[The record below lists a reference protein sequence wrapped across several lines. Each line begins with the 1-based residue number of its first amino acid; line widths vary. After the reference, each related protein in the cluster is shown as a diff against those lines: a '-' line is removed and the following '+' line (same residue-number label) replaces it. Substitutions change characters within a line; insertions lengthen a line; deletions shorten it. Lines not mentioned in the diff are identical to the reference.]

1 MATNTNV
8 NNNSAVVVVGRTA
21 PVPTGQQP
29 AEKSIP
35 VVIASDQEAIPVEE
49 QNKQQSEVA
58 LSLLGIPRSEVALG
72 IFADVNTYDVN
83 PSEWTAVPEQTITLP
98 VGGASGSATAGEYTG
113 MPGVQDWGLGHV
125 PAEAGALI
133 EAPANEHSI
142 LTSKRFFRYQPGR
155 VSAGT
160 FGVKFGRA
168 PYTTATAISSQ
179 FYPNGAIADNKK
191 TYLLAAQD
199 VQVLNPSVKKY
210 GVFDKFDGY
219 YYESINEGRGDNFT
233 CVRRTQ
239 SLIRQKN
246 KTYFY
251 DPDNTNN
258 PRQFGIKQFED
269 YGNMEVAG
277 DFYDYHGD
285 AVILRDGLLNI
296 HGGLFDQS
304 LLKEKREI
312 YIAAQGGNQVTD
324 ANGTNDEEIL
334 LDPYEKHIKD
344 FTYNNT
350 TGVCQVTTTSDHGF
364 KEGDSVT
371 LKDILL
377 TCNTGAK
384 LYPNKYAQT
393 LFRVAG
399 KGTNAAGNTSANTL
413 KVFLGKSFY
422 DNPGPGGYNG
432 FDGFNVDTSYNVN
445 TGTLKEVSDNTTNS
459 VGIDTWEYNGITGVA
474 TVTFAS
480 DITWMLEG
488 TRVKMSAPVTLNG
501 SGKTSFPESFDPD
514 VFYVRR
520 RIDART
526 VQLQIGK
533 QAVSGIDPATNTY
546 NTGGTLQQYLDNNI
560 PSSGSDVYSI
570 EDFDYIVDPNSADFG
585 YAFIKTSAAN
595 TVAVGERIE
604 LSGIETNCS
613 YNPKPKIYP
622 AKDDEDTFPIENV
635 TSNTFQFTLKTST
648 VVHAHADL
656 TGSTT
661 GSGFTGRC
669 TSLGL
674 RKGSGVY
681 LYKNKKQS
689 DGSAFNDFGAGSTT
703 QNSLVD
709 GGIYYV
715 SKVLGSRIKLTR
727 AAAGDSNTFS
737 LGASSIYSA
746 NEITPIQMNDG
757 SRVSFKL
764 TPDQTVGT
772 GDGSDGGVYYNPTT
786 GIMRI
791 TVTGHGLQTGDLIK
805 IDDYS
810 LVFRCGLDAGL
821 GAYGE
826 DHRYPRSFNP
836 NLDGTND
843 PGGNP
848 TENTRAPDP
857 ISGKWIP
864 ITRVDDDNFTVQVL
878 ANVPSSNTTDHRFMR
893 SDANCI
899 AFKKNTPYVVTPA
912 PFILPNTEN
921 FAYRGTTE
929 SADPQAITSLNPYGC
944 FPYRYSYG
952 TSIADKI
959 GYITTNISLNSA
971 ANANSIRNDIDDVNN
986 KLLKE
991 WVYNHVKPAHW
1002 GVYEYRVPRSR
1013 FSGEKVHGLAEGTS
1027 ALGTDVLYSDVV
1039 YSQGAQNF
1047 PGQTVTDPATGSTLV
1062 SASSWNLN
1070 PENVTMYKIEFSW
1083 YGAVG
1088 ALFLAYVPL
1097 DSGEARWVRVHHL
1110 RASNQLKVASL
1121 GNPTLP
1127 ITYYVYGGGTEYSYG
1142 YKNDRR
1148 TDNTIGYSNSY
1159 SEFLVKYGA
1168 SYYIDGGDR
1177 GTVRLFNY
1185 ATPVSSDV
1193 YGSRL
1198 RFDITGGNN
1207 RGDGGNNADPYPY
1220 LDLAGATNTN
1230 GPTVTDPT
1238 YYIGATVIT
1247 PNREPNVKVS
1257 WVNGTKI
1264 YLSKPISAS
1273 QSGSF
1278 FLVLDRPNILVGLNC
1293 RDKVNG
1299 VRNRIQVYPT
1309 RLSIGNSNQPAT
1321 IKLIKTPVF
1330 QTKDAVN
1337 PDTNAGTGG
1346 ADGDFQTLYTNG
1358 NGLTVGSIGRAT
1370 ELAGAQIPNT
1380 SKPYLEN
1387 LTSTYGYFRGHY
1399 EGDNGNVFT
1408 VFGLLQRNASGTYLF
1423 NTYQKYSAN
1432 IVIFGDFLR
1441 AGEFRE
1447 PNPAAGGLDGS
1458 AVNPTSDPLTSL
1470 SAIAV
1475 SDEQRTPIPGTGQVI
1490 TTLFTP
1496 SNSGE
1501 QFPLQQFFDYNK
1513 DYLSFPLTDEVENLF
1528 IVGSVNRLYNSSA
1541 AETEI
1546 NAAITWEEQ

>member
-1370 ELAGAQIPNT
+1370 ELAGANIPAT

-1387 LTSTYGYFRGHY
+1387 LTSTYGYFRGYY

>member
-1 MATNTNV
+1 MSTNTNV

-83 PSEWTAVPEQTITLP
+83 PSEWTAVPEQTISIPT
-98 VGGASGSATAGEYTG
+98 GGAAGSSTANEYTE
-113 MPGVQDWGLGHV
+113 MPGPQDWGLGHV
-125 PAEAGALI
+125 PAEAGALV
-133 EAPANEHSI
+133 EAPGNEYSI

-168 PYTTATAISSQ
+168 PYTMATATSSS
-179 FYPNGAIADNKK
+179 FYPGGAITDNGK
-191 TYLLAAQD
+191 TYLLAGQNE
-199 VQVLNPSVKKY
+199 QVFNPSVKKY

-219 YYESINEGRGDNFT
+219 YYESINESRGDNFS

-251 DPDNTNN
+251 DPNNTNN
-258 PRQFGIKQFED
+258 PRQFGVAQFED

-285 AVILRDGLLNI
+285 AVILRDGLVNV
-296 HGGLFDQS
+296 HAGLFDQS

-312 YIAAQGGNQVTD
+312 YIAAQGGV
-324 ANGTNDEEIL
+324 ANESDSLGTNQTEIV

-344 FTYNNT
+344 FSYNNE

-377 TCNTGAK
+377 SCNTGAK

-393 LFRVAG
+393 LFRVESKSG
-399 KGTNAAGNTSANTL
+399 NTL

-432 FDGFNVDTSYNVN
+432 FDGFNSANAYNPN
-445 TGTLKEVSDNTTNS
+445 TGRVKEVGSNVQGNAS
-459 VGIDTWEYNGITGVA
+459 ISGWEYNGITGVA
-474 TVTFAS
+474 TVSFGV
-480 DITWMLEG
+480 DIPWLFEG
-488 TRVKMSAPVTLNG
+488 SRVIMNNPVTLNG
-501 SGKTSFPESFDPD
+501 SGKTSFPASEDPD

-546 NTGGTLQQYLDNNI
+546 NTGGSLQQYLDNNI
-560 PSSGSDVYSI
+560 PADDSSDSYSI
-570 EDFDYIVDPNSADFG
+570 SNFNYIVDQNSADFG
-585 YAFIKTSAAN
+585 YAFITTSAAN
-595 TVAVGERIE
+595 TIAAGERIE
-604 LSGIETNCS
+604 LSDIETFCD

-648 VVHAHADL
+648 VVHRHADL
-656 TGSTT
+656 AGNTSGANF
-661 GSGFTGRC
+661 SGFTGRC

-689 DGSAFNDFGAGSTT
+689 NANEFNDFGAGSTV

-727 AAAGDSNTFS
+727 AAAGDSNVFS
-737 LGASSIYSA
+737 LGGGDIYSA
-746 NEITPIQMNDG
+746 GQITPIVMNAG

-764 TPDQTVGT
+764 TPDQTAGT
-772 GDGSDGGVYYNPTT
+772 GDGTNGGIVYNPTT
-786 GIMRI
+786 GIMTI
-791 TVTGHGLQTGDLIK
+791 TVNGHGLQTGDLIK

-810 LVFRCGLDAGL
+810 LVFTCNQDNHATQ
-821 GAYGE
+821 
-826 DHRYPRSFNP
+826 HRYPRSFNN
-836 NLDGTND
+836 NLDGTPD
-843 PGGNP
+843 PNGNA

-864 ITRVDDDNFTVQVL
+864 ITRVDDNDFTVQVL
-878 ANVPSSNTTDHRFMR
+878 ANVPSTDTSTHRFVR

-899 AFKKNTPYVVTPA
+899 SFKKNTPYVVTPA
-912 PFILPNTEN
+912 PFILPNTEQ
-921 FAYRGTTE
+921 FTYRGTIDG
-929 SADPQAITSLNPYGC
+929 DPQEINGLNPYGC

-952 TSIADKI
+952 TSVNDKV
-959 GYITTNISLNSA
+959 GYITTNISLNNDSA
-971 ANANSIRNDIDDVNN
+971 ANSIRNDIDDVNN

-991 WVYNHVKPAHW
+991 WVYNHVQPAFW

-1013 FSGEKVHGLAEGTS
+1013 FSGEKVHGIAGDKGS
-1027 ALGTDVLYSDVV
+1027 DALGPNVLYSDVV
-1039 YSQGAQNF
+1039 YSNSVQNF
-1047 PGQTVTDPATGSTLV
+1047 PGQKVQDSTTGADLV
-1062 SASSWNLN
+1062 SGSSWNLN

-1127 ITYYVYGGGTEYSYG
+1127 ITYYVYGGGTQYSYG

-1198 RFDITGGNN
+1198 RFGVLSQNN
-1207 RGDGGNNADPYPY
+1207 YGDGGDISDPYPY
-1220 LDLAGATNTN
+1220 LDLTGATNTN

-1238 YYIGATVIT
+1238 FYMGATLVT
-1247 PNREPNVKVS
+1247 PNREPNVKIS
-1257 WVNGTKI
+1257 WVNGNKI
-1264 YLSKPISAS
+1264 YLSKPIAAD
-1273 QSGSF
+1273 QQGDF

-1330 QTKDAVN
+1330 QTKDATN
-1337 PDTNAGTGG
+1337 PDSNAGTGG

-1370 ELAGAQIPNT
+1370 ELAGANVPAT

-1387 LTSTYGYFRGHY
+1387 LTSTYGYFRGYY

-1475 SDEQRTPIPGTGQVI
+1475 SDEQRTPIPGTGQII

>member
-1 MATNTNV
+1 MAINSNV

-83 PSEWTAVPEQTITLP
+83 PSEWTAVPEQTITVP
-98 VGGASGSATAGEYTG
+98 VGGASGSATANEYTG

-179 FYPNGAIADNKK
+179 FYPNGAIADNAKS
-191 TYLLAAQD
+191 YLLAAQD

-251 DPDNTNN
+251 DPDNSTN

-277 DFYDYHGD
+277 DYYDYHGD

-296 HGGLFDQS
+296 HAGLFDQS
-304 LLKEKREI
+304 LLKDKREI

-324 ANGTNDEEIL
+324 ADGTNDEEIV
-334 LDPYEKHIKD
+334 LDPYEKHIRD
-344 FTYNNT
+344 FSYNNS

-393 LFRVAG
+393 LFRVES
-399 KGTNAAGNTSANTL
+399 KSTNTL
-413 KVFLGKSFY
+413 KVFVGKSFY
-422 DNPGPGGYNG
+422 DNPGAGGYNG
-432 FDGFNVDTSYNVN
+432 FEGFNVATAYNAN
-445 TGTLKEVSDNTTNS
+445 TGTVKEVSDNTTNQS
-459 VGIDTWEYNGITGVA
+459 SISGWVYDGVSGVA
-474 TVTFAS
+474 TVTFGL
-480 DITWMLEG
+480 DNTWILEG
-488 TRVKMSAPVTLNG
+488 TRVKISTPVTLNG
-501 SGKTSFPESFDPD
+501 SKTFPEAKDPD

-526 VQLQIGK
+526 VELQIGK
-533 QAVSGIDPATNTY
+533 EAVSGIDPATNTY
-546 NTGGTLQQYLDNNI
+546 ASGGALQQFLDNNI
-560 PSSGSDVYSI
+560 PADDAASDVYSI
-570 EDFDYIVDPNSADFG
+570 QDFNYIVDQNSADFG
-585 YAFIKTSAAN
+585 YAFITTSAAN
-595 TVAVGERIE
+595 NIVAGDRIE

-648 VVHAHADL
+648 IVHTH
-656 TGSTT
+656 TQ
-661 GSGFTGRC
+661 FTGRC

-681 LYKNKKQS
+681 LYKNKKQTDS
-689 DGSAFNDFGAGSTT
+689 SAFNDFGAGSTT

-715 SKVLGSRIKLTR
+715 SRVLGSRIKLTR

-746 NEITPIQMNDG
+746 NQITPIQMNDG

-764 TPDQTVGT
+764 TPDQTAGT
-772 GDGSDGGVYYNPTT
+772 GDGTDGGIVYNPTT
-786 GIMRI
+786 GIMTI
-791 TVTGHGLQTGDLIK
+791 TVTGHGLATGDLIK

-810 LVFRCGLDAGL
+810 LVFTCAQDSHAT
-821 GAYGE
+821 E
-826 DHRYPRSFNP
+826 HRYPRSFNN
-836 NLDGTND
+836 NLDGTPD
-843 PGGNP
+843 PNGNA
-848 TENTRAPDP
+848 TSNTRAPDP

-864 ITRVDDDNFTVQVL
+864 VTVVDANDFTVQVL
-878 ANVPSSNTTDHRFMR
+878 ANVPSTDTSVHRFVR

-921 FAYRGTTE
+921 FSYRGTTE
-929 SADPQAITSLNPYGC
+929 SSDPQAITSLNPYGC

-952 TSIADKI
+952 TAIADKV
-959 GYITTNISLNSA
+959 GFVTTDISLNSA
-971 ANANSIRNDIDDVNN
+971 ANATSIRNDIDDVNN

-991 WVYNHVKPAHW
+991 WVYNHVKPANW

-1013 FSGEKVHGLAEGTS
+1013 FSGEKVHGLAEGTE

-1127 ITYYVYGGGTEYSYG
+1127 ITYYVYGGGTEFSYG

-1185 ATPVSSDV
+1185 ATPVSSEV

-1198 RFDITGGNN
+1198 RFDIISSNN
-1207 RGDGGNNADPYPY
+1207 NGDGGDITDPYPY
-1220 LDLAGATNTN
+1220 LELAGATNTN

-1238 YYIGATVIT
+1238 FYIGATVIT

-1264 YLSKPISAS
+1264 YLSKPIAAS

-1330 QTKDAVN
+1330 QTKDAVT
-1337 PDTNAGTGG
+1337 PDTSAGSGG

-1370 ELAGAQIPNT
+1370 ELAGANIPAS

-1387 LTSTYGYFRGHY
+1387 LTSTYGYFRGYY

-1447 PNPAAGGLDGS
+1447 PNPAANGLDGS

>member
-1 MATNTNV
+1 MSTNTNV

-83 PSEWTAVPEQTITLP
+83 PSEWTAVPEQTITIP
-98 VGGASGSATAGEYTG
+98 AGGTSGSATANEYTE
-113 MPGVQDWGLGHV
+113 MPGIQDWGLGHV
-125 PAEAGALI
+125 PAEAGALV
-133 EAPANEHSI
+133 EAPANENSI

-168 PYTTATAISSQ
+168 PYTTAVAASTN
-179 FYPNGAIADNKK
+179 FYPGGAVADNGK
-191 TYLLAAQD
+191 TYLLSD
-199 VQVLNPSVKKY
+199 VNRQVQNPSVKKY

-246 KTYFY
+246 ENYFFE
-251 DPDNTNN
+251 PNLAISN
-258 PRQFGIKQFED
+258 PRQFGASQYED
-269 YGNMEVAG
+269 YGNMEIAG
-277 DFYDYHGD
+277 EFYYYHGD
-285 AVILRDGLLNI
+285 ALILRDGLLNV
-296 HGGLFDQS
+296 HAGLFDQS

-312 YIAAQGGNQVTD
+312 YIGAQGGNATTD
-324 ANGTNDEEIL
+324 QDGTGDEEIVL
-334 LDPYEKHIKD
+334 NPYEKHIKD
-344 FTYNNT
+344 FTYSNS

-371 LKDILL
+371 LKDVLL

-393 LFRVAG
+393 LFRVESKA
-399 KGTNAAGNTSANTL
+399 TNVL
-413 KVFLGKSFY
+413 KIFVGKSFY
-422 DNPGPGGYNG
+422 DTPGAGGYNG
-432 FDGFNVDTSYNVN
+432 FSGFNVADDYNPG
-445 TGTLKEVSDNTTNS
+445 TGTLTKVSNNVANTVDIAGWVYDGVS
-459 VGIDTWEYNGITGVA
+459 GVA

-488 TRVKMSAPVTLNG
+488 SRVRMGAAVTLNG
-501 SGKTSFPESFDPD
+501 SGKTSYPEAIDPD

-526 VQLQIGK
+526 VELQIGK

-560 PSSGSDVYSI
+560 PESGSDVYSI
-570 EDFDYIVDPNSADFG
+570 SDFNYIVDQNSADFG
-585 YAFIKTSAAN
+585 YAFITTSATN
-595 TVAVGERIE
+595 SVVAGDRIN

-613 YNPKPKIYP
+613 YKPQPKIYP

-635 TSNTFQFTLKTST
+635 TSNTFQFTLTTST
-648 VVHAHADL
+648 IVHSH
-656 TGSTT
+656 TQ
-661 GSGFTGRC
+661 FTGRC

-674 RKGSGVY
+674 RKGSGIY
-681 LYKNKKQS
+681 LYKHKKQTNS
-689 DGSAFNDFGAGSTT
+689 TEFNEFGSGAAID
-703 QNSLVD
+703 NSLVD

-715 SKVLGSRIKLTR
+715 SNVLGSRIKLTR
-727 AAAGDSNTFS
+727 AAAGDSNTFT
-737 LGASSIYSA
+737 LGSTEIYTSSQ
-746 NEITPIQMNDG
+746 ITPIEMSSG

-764 TPDQTVGT
+764 TPDQTPGT
-772 GDGSDGGVYYNPTT
+772 GDGTDGGIVYEPST
-786 GIMRI
+786 GIMNI
-791 TVTGHGLQTGDLIK
+791 TITGHGLETGDLIK

-810 LVFRCGLDAGL
+810 LVFTCGLDVGAG
-821 GAYGE
+821 AHGE
-826 DHRYPRSFNP
+826 EHRYPRSFNP

-843 PGGNP
+843 PGGNA
-848 TENTRAPDP
+848 TVNTRAPDP
-857 ISGKWIP
+857 VSGKWI
-864 ITRVDDDNFTVQVL
+864 TVTVVDNDNFTIQVL
-878 ANVPSSNTTDHRFMR
+878 ATVPSTNTTVHRFVR

-912 PFILPNTEN
+912 PFILPDTTQ

-929 SADPQAITSLNPYGC
+929 TSDPQVITGLNPFGC

-952 TSIADKI
+952 TAIGDKV
-959 GYITTNISLNSA
+959 GYVTTNLSLNSP
-971 ANANSIRNDIDDVNN
+971 ANATSIKNDIDDVNK

-1013 FSGEKVHGLAEGTS
+1013 FSGEKVHGLAEGS
-1027 ALGTDVLYSDVV
+1027 AALGTDVLYSDVV
-1039 YSQGAQNF
+1039 YSQGEQNF
-1047 PGQTVTDPATGSTLV
+1047 PGQKVKDPTTGGDLF

-1127 ITYYVYGGGTEYSYG
+1127 ITYYVYGGGTQFSYG
-1142 YKNDRR
+1142 YKNDQRL
-1148 TDNTIGYSNSY
+1148 DNTIGYSNSY

-1193 YGSRL
+1193 YGSKL
-1198 RFDITGGNN
+1198 RFNISIGNN
-1207 RGDGGNNADPYPY
+1207 EGDGGDTSDPFPY
-1220 LDLAGATNTN
+1220 LDIAGATNTN

-1238 YYIGATVIT
+1238 FYMGATIIT

-1264 YLSKPISAS
+1264 YLSKPISAA
-1273 QSGSF
+1273 QSGDF

-1321 IKLIKTPVF
+1321 IKLIKTPLF
-1330 QTKDAVN
+1330 QTKDATT
-1337 PDTNAGTGG
+1337 PDSNAGTGG

-1370 ELAGAQIPNT
+1370 ELAGANIPGT

-1387 LTSTYGYFRGHY
+1387 LTSTYGYFRAYY
-1399 EGDNGNVFT
+1399 EGDNGNIFT

-1432 IVIFGDFLR
+1432 IVIYGDFLR
-1441 AGEFRE
+1441 SGEFRE
-1447 PNPAAGGLDGS
+1447 PNPAANGLDGS
-1458 AVNPTSDPLTSL
+1458 VVNPTSDPLTSL

-1475 SDEQRTPIPGTGQVI
+1475 SDEQRTPIPGTGQTI

-1513 DYLSFPLTDEVENLF
+1513 DYLSFPLTDEIENLF
-1528 IVGSVNRLYNSSA
+1528 ITGSVNRLYSSSA
-1541 AETEI
+1541 PETEI

>member
-83 PSEWTAVPEQTITLP
+83 PSEWTAVPEQALTIP
-98 VGGASGSATAGEYTG
+98 AGGTGATQNEYTG
-113 MPGVQDWGLGHV
+113 IPGVQDWGLGHV
-125 PAEAGALI
+125 PAEAGALV

-168 PYTTATAISSQ
+168 PYTTASAISSA
-179 FYPNGAIADNKK
+179 FYPNGAIADNGK
-191 TYLLAAQD
+191 TYLLAGQD
-199 VQVLNPSVKKY
+199 RQVLNPSVKKY

-219 YYESINEGRGDNFT
+219 YYESIHEGRGDNFC

-246 KTYFY
+246 EKYFY
-251 DPDNTNN
+251 DPDNTTN
-258 PRQFGIKQFED
+258 PRQFGVAQYDD
-269 YGNMEVAG
+269 YGNMEIPG
-277 DFYDYHGD
+277 DYYDYHGD

-304 LLKEKREI
+304 LLKDKREI
-312 YIAAQGGNQVTD
+312 YVAQVGADTSASVK
-324 ANGTNDEEIL
+324 GTESTELL
-334 LDPYEKHIKD
+334 LDPYEKHIRD
-344 FTYNNT
+344 FSYNNT

-393 LFRVAG
+393 LFRVESKAG
-399 KGTNAAGNTSANTL
+399 NTL
-413 KVFLGKSFY
+413 KVFVGKSFY
-422 DNPGPGGYNG
+422 DSPGAGGYNG
-432 FDGFNVDTSYNVN
+432 FDGFSVAQAYNPNTGRVAEVSQATTQSVAITGWSYNGV
-445 TGTLKEVSDNTTNS
+445 
-459 VGIDTWEYNGITGVA
+459 TGVA
-474 TVTFAS
+474 TVTVGS
-480 DITWMLEG
+480 DNDTWYEG
-488 TRVKMSAPVTLNG
+488 DRVKFGSSVTLAG
-501 SGKTSFPESFDPD
+501 TGKTSFPESFDPI
-514 VFYVRR
+514 VFYIRR
-520 RIDART
+520 RVDSRT
-526 VQLQIGK
+526 FELQIGK

-546 NTGGTLQQYLDNNI
+546 VSGGTLGKWSQTI
-560 PSSGSDVYSI
+560 PATSSGDSYTI
-570 EDFDYIVDPNSADFG
+570 TDFNYIVDQASADFG
-585 YAFIKTSAAN
+585 YAFIETTASN
-595 TVAVGERIE
+595 NIVAGDMIHLE
-604 LSGIETNCS
+604 GIETNCS
-613 YNPKPKIYP
+613 YNPQPKIYP

-648 VVHAHADL
+648 ILHTH
-656 TGSTT
+656 TQ
-661 GSGFTGRC
+661 FTGRC
-669 TSLGL
+669 VSLGL

-681 LYKNKKQS
+681 IYKNKKQN
-689 DGSAFNDFGAGSTT
+689 DGTVFNDLGVGSTI
-703 QNSLVD
+703 QDSIVD

-715 SKVLGSRIKLTR
+715 DGIRGSRVELTR
-727 AAAGDSNTFS
+727 AAAGDSNVFS
-737 LGASSIYSA
+737 LGSAQIYDT
-746 NEITPIQMNDG
+746 NQITPIVINTDAEINY
-757 SRVSFKL
+757 KL
-764 TPDQTVGT
+764 TPNQTAGT
-772 GDGSDGGVYYNPTT
+772 GDGTNGGIVYNPTT
-786 GIMRI
+786 GLMTINFDSA
-791 TVTGHGLQTGDLIK
+791 HNLETGDLIK

-810 LVFRCGLDAGL
+810 LIFTCNQDSHAT
-821 GAYGE
+821 E
-826 DHRYPRSFNP
+826 HRYPRSFNE
-836 NLDGTND
+836 NLDGTPD
-843 PGGNP
+843 PNGNN
-848 TENTRAPDP
+848 TANTRAPDP
-857 ISGKWIP
+857 ISGKWVP
-864 ITRVDDDNFTVQVL
+864 ITVVDATSFTVQVL
-878 ANVPSSNTTDHRFMR
+878 ATVPSTDTSTHRFVR
-893 SDANCI
+893 SDSNCI

-912 PFILPNTEN
+912 PFVLPNTTN
-921 FAYRGTTE
+921 FAYRGTVE
-929 SADPQAITSLNPYGC
+929 NADPQAVTGLNPYGC

-952 TSIADKI
+952 TAIDDKV
-959 GYITTNISLNSA
+959 GFVTTDISLNTA
-971 ANANSIRNDIDDVNN
+971 ANATSIKNDIDDVNK

-1013 FSGEKVHGLAEGTS
+1013 FSGEKVHGLAEGTE

-1039 YSQGAQNF
+1039 YSQGSQNF
-1047 PGQTVTDPATGSTLV
+1047 PGQTVRDETTGADLTR
-1062 SASSWNLN
+1062 ASSWNLN

-1127 ITYYVYGGGTEYSYG
+1127 ITYYVYGGGTEFSYG

-1148 TDNTIGYSNSY
+1148 TDNTVGYSNSY

-1185 ATPVSSDV
+1185 ATPVSSEV

-1198 RFDITGGNN
+1198 RFNITAGNN
-1207 RGDGGNNADPYPY
+1207 YGDISDNSDPYPY

-1238 YYIGATVIT
+1238 FYIGATLVT

-1257 WVNGTKI
+1257 WVSGTKI
-1264 YLSKPISAS
+1264 YLSKPISGA
-1273 QSGSF
+1273 QSGDF

-1330 QTKDAVN
+1330 QTKD
-1337 PDTNAGTGG
+1337 GTQADSTATVGG
-1346 ADGDFQTLYTNG
+1346 NKGNMRTDYTNG
-1358 NGLTVGSIGRAT
+1358 DGLTIGSIGRPTAL
-1370 ELAGAQIPNT
+1370 EGARIPGT

-1387 LTSTYGYFRGHY
+1387 LTSTYGYFRGYY

-1408 VFGLLQRNASGTYLF
+1408 IFGLLQRNASGTYLF
-1423 NTYQKYSAN
+1423 SSYQKYSSN

-1447 PNPAAGGLDGS
+1447 PNPAANGLDGS

-1513 DYLSFPLTDEVENLF
+1513 DYLSFPLTDEIENLF
-1528 IVGSVNRLYNSSA
+1528 IVGSVNRLYDSSA

>member
-83 PSEWTAVPEQTITLP
+83 PSEWTSVPEQTITLP
-98 VGGASGSATAGEYTG
+98 AGGTGSLRNEYTG
-113 MPGVQDWGLGHV
+113 FPGSQDWGLGHV
-125 PAEAGALI
+125 PAEAGALV

-168 PYTTATAISSQ
+168 PYTTAKTISATY
-179 FYPNGAIADNKK
+179 FPNGAIQDNGIS
-191 TYLLAAQD
+191 YLLAGHN

-219 YYESINEGRGDNFT
+219 YYESINEGRGDNFC

-251 DPDNTNN
+251 DPVITTNA
-258 PRQFGIKQFED
+258 RQFGNKQYED

-304 LLKEKREI
+304 LLKEKRDI
-312 YIAAQGGNQVTD
+312 YISAQGGTD
-324 ANGTNDEEIL
+324 GSDQNGTDDEEIL

-344 FTYNNT
+344 FSYNNT

-364 KEGDSVT
+364 VEGDSVT

-377 TCNTGAK
+377 KCNTGAK

-393 LFRVAG
+393 LFRV
-399 KGTNAAGNTSANTL
+399 TSKSTNTL
-413 KVFLGKSFY
+413 KVFVGKSFY
-422 DNPGPGGYNG
+422 DNPSSPYGDDN
-432 FDGFNVDTSYNVN
+432 FEGFNVSDAYLVN
-445 TGTLKEVSDNTTNS
+445 TGTVKKVTLNVANTTD
-459 VGIDTWEYNGITGVA
+459 IDGWEYNGITGVA
-474 TVTFAS
+474 TVTFSS
-480 DITWMLEG
+480 DVTWALEG
-488 TRVKMSAPVTLNG
+488 TRVQINNAVTLNG

-526 VQLQIGK
+526 IQLQIGK
-533 QAVSGIDPATNTY
+533 QAVSGIDPTTNTY
-546 NTGGTLQQYLDNNI
+546 NTGGQIKQYLNDNI
-560 PSSGSDVYSI
+560 PDDGSSDSFSI
-570 EDFDYIVDPNSADFG
+570 TGFNYIVDADSSDFG
-585 YAFIKTSAAN
+585 YAFITTTGTNNIGAN
-595 TVAVGERIE
+595 DRIH
-604 LSGIETNCS
+604 LSGIETQCS

-648 VVHAHADL
+648 VVHFHADL
-656 TGSTT
+656 TGGT
-661 GSGFTGRC
+661 GGSAFTGRC

-674 RKGSGVY
+674 RKGSGIY
-681 LYKNKKQS
+681 LYKNKQQA
-689 DGSAFNDFGAGSTT
+689 DQELDNTFGNNSTV
-703 QNSLVD
+703 QNSVVD

-715 SKVLGSRIKLTR
+715 SSVLGSRIKLTR
-727 AAAGDSNTFS
+727 AAKGDTNSFIQPV
-737 LGASSIYSA
+737 ADIYDA
-746 NEITPIQMNDG
+746 NQVTPIEMNSG
-757 SRVSFKL
+757 SRTSFKL
-764 TPDQTVGT
+764 TPDQTAGT
-772 GDGSDGGVYYNPTT
+772 GDGTNGGIVYNPTT
-786 GIMRI
+786 GIMTI
-791 TVTGHGLQTGDLIK
+791 TVTGHGLETGDLIK

-810 LVFRCGLDAGL
+810 LVFTCDQDTHNT
-821 GAYGE
+821 E
-826 DHRYPRSFNP
+826 HRYPRSFNN
-836 NLDGTND
+836 NLDGTAD
-843 PGGNP
+843 PNGNA
-848 TENTRAPDP
+848 TQNTRSPDP
-857 ISGKWIP
+857 VSGKWIP
-864 ITRVDDDNFTVQVL
+864 ISNVTQNTFDVQVL
-878 ANVPSSNTTDHRFMR
+878 ANVPSTDTSTHRFVR

-899 AFKKNTPYVVTPA
+899 AFKNNTPYVKTPA
-912 PFILPNTEN
+912 PFILPNTKN
-921 FAYRGTTE
+921 FKYAGTTD
-929 SADPQAITSLNPYGC
+929 SDPQSITSLNPYAC
-944 FPYRYSYG
+944 FPYRYRYG
-952 TSIADKI
+952 TLVQDQI
-959 GYITTNISLNSA
+959 GYVSTDIPLNNSA
-971 ANANSIRNDIDDVNN
+971 NADAIRKQIDDVNN

-1013 FSGEKVHGLAEGTS
+1013 FSGEKVHGLAEGTD

-1039 YSQGAQNF
+1039 YSQGSQNF
-1047 PGQTVTDPATGSTLV
+1047 PGQEVKDPATGSGLV

-1127 ITYYVYGGGTEYSYG
+1127 ISYYVYGGGTQYSYG
-1142 YKNDRR
+1142 YKNDTR
-1148 TDNTIGYSNSY
+1148 TDNTVGYSNSY

-1185 ATPVSSDV
+1185 ATSDSSDV

-1198 RFDITGGNN
+1198 RFNIQVTENNGDGGDTSDPFPYLDITG
-1207 RGDGGNNADPYPY
+1207 
-1220 LDLAGATNTN
+1220 ATSTN
-1230 GPTVTDPT
+1230 GPTVIDPT
-1238 YYIGATVIT
+1238 FYMGATIVT
-1247 PNREPNVKVS
+1247 PNREPNVKVA
-1257 WVNGTKI
+1257 WVNGNKI
-1264 YLSKPISAS
+1264 YLSKPISAA
-1273 QSGSF
+1273 QSGNF
-1278 FLVLDRPNILVGLNC
+1278 FMVLDRPNILVGLNC
-1293 RDKVNG
+1293 RSKVNG

-1321 IKLIKTPVF
+1321 IKLIKTPIF
-1330 QTKDAVN
+1330 QTKSATV
-1337 PDTNAGTGG
+1337 PDINAGTGG
-1346 ADGDFQTLYTNG
+1346 SDGDFQTLYTNG

-1370 ELAGAQIPNT
+1370 ELAGANIPGT

-1387 LTSTYGYFRGHY
+1387 LTSTYGYFRAYY
-1399 EGDNGNVFT
+1399 EGDNGNIFT

-1423 NTYQKYSAN
+1423 STNDKFSAN

-1447 PNPAAGGLDGS
+1447 PNPQAGGLDGS
-1458 AVNPTSDPLTSL
+1458 TIVPTSDPLTSL

-1513 DYLSFPLTDEVENLF
+1513 DYLSFPLTDEIENLF
-1528 IVGSVNRLYNSSA
+1528 IVGSVNRLYDSSA

>member
-1330 QTKDAVN
+1330 QTKDATN
-1337 PDTNAGTGG
+1337 PDSNAGTGG